1 MIATIIG
8 KLLGC
13 INFIKKYFKLIAV
26 IIIMILTAFCFYQGK
41 KLKQAN
47 DRIDTIQNNYE
58 YYMNKSA
65 GMEEQNRV
73 LQLTIDD
80 FKETKDS
87 LIQEIQATQK
97 KLGIKEK
104 KLNQLQTQKQE
115 VRHDTTVVVKSPNF
129 TLEIKPNSLTSII
142 INKKDSILTHSLK
155 IENVQT
161 LFITQER
168 VYRNKYKNWFSRLL
182 HFDFKKKTQLDYHID
197 NSNELIITKDT
208 RLIEII
214 K

>member
-1 MIATIIG
+1 MIATIIN
-8 KLLGC
+8 KLLSC

-73 LQLTIDD
+73 LQLTIND

-115 VRHDTTVVVKSPNF
+115 VRHDTTVVVKSPDF

>member
-1 MIATIIG
+1 MIATIIS

-73 LQLTIDD
+73 LQLTIED

-197 NSNELIITKDT
+197 NSNKLIITKDT

>member
-1 MIATIIG
+1 MIATIIS
-8 KLLGC
+8 KLLSC
-13 INFIKKYFKLIAV
+13 FNFIKTNFKLIAV
-26 IIIMILTAFCFYQGK
+26 IIISILTAFLFYQSN

-47 DRIDTIQNNYE
+47 DRIDKIQNNYE

-73 LQLTIDD
+73 SQLTIED

-197 NSNELIITKDT
+197 NSNKLIITKDT
-208 RLIEII
+208 RLIEIV